1 MIVGAIIMF
10 WLSPAEYG
18 LWQSVNLISVYGYV
32 LLAGINPGLSREL
45 PYALGAKKNDLAI
58 SLASNTKL
66 ISIFAAFLLFIGALI
81 SSLFI
86 DNFQIKSGII
96 VISLVTGI
104 GFYRNYLLETCRA
117 TGALMTLLKIQGFE
131 IILMMF
137 SLIVVYKF
145 QFQGMIYRALGIM
158 IIVTILLNYLAPMKK
173 VSPKWNRDTF
183 LILLKTGFPLYM
195 SSYLLLIGTTTDRL
209 ILVQFDT
216 EKLGV
221 YSPALMIFAAFQ
233 LIPNALSQY
242 LSPKMS
248 FMLGETKN
256 IKDVWEIS
264 WKSSIILF
272 FIALPLVG
280 IAWFII
286 PFAINQFF
294 PDYSDGIVAAQIACL
309 TGAVASSATG
319 WMGMQSIKA
328 FKAMFIIGFFIM
340 IIGYGLSWV
349 LSSLIDP
356 LLGVSLGKLITYVLF
371 IISSL
376 LTVRF
381 IANKTDR
388 P

>member
-66 ISIFAAFLLFIGALI
+66 ISILAALLLFIGTLI

-86 DNFQIKSGII
+86 DNFQLKSGII

-131 IILMMF
+131 IILMIF

-173 VSPKWNRDTF
+173 VSPRWNRDTF

-272 FIALPLVG
+272 LISLPLVG

-294 PDYSDGIVAAQIACL
+294 PEYSDGIVAAQIACI

-340 IIGYGLSWV
+340 IIGYGFSWA
-349 LSSLIDP
+349 LSSLMDP
-356 LLGVSLGKLITYVLF
+356 LLGVSLGKLATYILF

-381 IANKTDR
+381 IANKKYL